1 MIHHKLGH
9 NQWVSIKVMTADSS
23 QASQE
28 RRNLRL
34 LKKHSQG
41 GLSSKYIVQL
51 LDAFV
56 RQGPNGSHQC
66 LVFELLGPSVDRVLG
81 DYYDSRES
89 LDTEIILRMSKQL
102 LEAVAFIHD
111 AGLGHGGISG

>member
-1 MIHHKLGH
+1 MTEH

-28 RRNLRL
+28 LRNLRL
-34 LKKHSQG
+34 LKKNSQR

-56 RQGPNGSHQC
+56 HQGP
-66 LVFELLGPSVDRVLG
+66 
-81 DYYDSRES
+81 
-89 LDTEIILRMSKQL
+89 
-102 LEAVAFIHD
+102 
-111 AGLGHGGISG
+111 